1 MQRLKEFWTKVT
13 KPAHYPKWCRILHQI
28 VWWMNL
34 VNIPLN
40 ILAGSFGWALVSL
53 MWVVVFTAFI
63 QQSKNWDKMT
73 KSDNGQNL

>member
-1 MQRLKEFWTKVT
+1 MQQLKEFWAKVT
-13 KPAHYPKWCRILHQI
+13 KPAEYPRWCRIMHQI

-53 MWVVVFTAFI
+53 MWVIVFTVFI

-73 KSDNGQNL
+73 KSDKGRI